1 MSRYTGP
8 KCKLCRR
15 EGEKLFLRGAR
26 CEGQKCAIT
35 RRNYAP
41 GQLAKN
47 AFGKQTEYAK
57 QLRAKQKA
65 KRIYGIAERQ
75 FEIYYEKAIK
85 QTGSTEL
92 ALQKGLETRLDNIIY
107 RAGLADSR
115 NQAKQI
121 VGHGIIKVNGKR
133 VDIPSIQLKVGDSF
147 EVYETKKGSKLFEKA
162 KNDKKFKSPK
172 WLKVDLGGLKGE
184 VINMPEKEDMESAVD
199 TKMIIE
205 FYSK

>member
-1 MSRYTGP
+1 
-8 KCKLCRR
+8 
-15 EGEKLFLRGAR
+15 
-26 CEGQKCAIT
+26 
-35 RRNYAP
+35 
-41 GQLAKN
+41 LAKN

>member
-15 EGEKLFLRGAR
+15 EGEKLFLRGTR
-26 CEGQKCAIT
+26 CEGQKCAIV

-47 AFGKQTEYAK
+47 AFGKQTEYGK

-65 KRIYGIAERQ
+65 KRVYGLIERQ
-75 FEIYYEKAIK
+75 FELYYERAVK
-85 QTGSTEL
+85 QSGSTEL
-92 ALQKGLETRLDNIIY
+92 ALQKLLETRLDNIVY
-107 RAGLADSR
+107 RAGLAESR

-121 VGHGIIKVNGKR
+121 VNHGLIKVNGKR
-133 VDIPSIQLKVGDSF
+133 VDIPSIQLKVGDVF
-147 EVYETKKGSKLFEKA
+147 EVYEAKKSSKLFEKA
-162 KNDKKFKSPK
+162 KGDKKFKAPK
-172 WLKVDLGGLKGE
+172 WLKVDLGILKGE
-184 VINMPEKEDMESAVD
+184 LINMPEKEDMESIID

>member
-15 EGEKLFLRGAR
+15 EGEKLFLRGSR

-47 AFGKQTEYAK
+47 TFGKQTEYCK

-65 KRIYGIAERQ
+65 KRVYGIMERQ
-75 FEIYYEKAIK
+75 FEIYYEKATK

-92 ALQKGLETRLDNIIY
+92 ALQRMLETRLDNIIY
-107 RAGLADSR
+107 RAGFATSR
-115 NQAKQI
+115 NQAKQV

-133 VDIPSIQLKVGDSF
+133 VDIPSIQLKIGDTF
-147 EVYETKKGSKLFEKA
+147 EVYDTKKSSKLFEKT
-162 KNDKKFKSPK
+162 KDDKKFKSPK
-172 WLKVDLGGLKGE
+172 WLKIDLGNLKGE
-184 VINMPEKEDMESAVD
+184 VINMPEKEDMESIVD